1 METIMLNTF
10 IKKDAFADIIT
21 CNPEMFSIFQYVES
35 VSKNLEPILIT
46 GEPGV
51 GKKLLAKSLH
61 TASKQKGKWIV
72 VNVAGLDDATFSN
85 VLFGTESNEGMIKAA
100 KGGTLLL
107 NEIGGLLPVSQVK
120 LLRLLQQREYESTDN
135 KSQPGDKINITN
147 VRFIAA
153 TEIDLWQL
161 QRKGIFHND
170 LNAMF
175 RHHHIHILP
184 LRERP
189 EDIPLLINHF
199 LDKAAL
205 AMNKKRP
212 TPPKELFTLLATYS
226 FPENI
231 RELKNMIFDA
241 VRRHKSKVLSLDVF
255 KYHIDM
261 EHKDIYVPP
270 KLDADDASPFK
281 FFRELPTIK
290 QITQLLVEEAMKRA
304 NGNQSIAARMLGI
317 SQPALSKRL
326 KNASLIAK

>member
-1 METIMLNTF
+1 MPNNL
-10 IKKDAFADIIT
+10 KKNDAFADIIT
-21 CNPEMFSIFQYVES
+21 CNPEMFSIFQYVETAS
-35 VSKNLEPILIT
+35 QNFEPILIT

-61 TASKQKGKWIV
+61 TASKKKGKWVIM
-72 VNVAGLDDATFSN
+72 NVAGLDDAAFSDL
-85 VLFGTESNEGMIKAA
+85 LFGKKNKFSEGMIKAA
-100 KGGTLLL
+100 EDGTLLL
-107 NEIGGLLPVSQVK
+107 NEIGGLPPVSQVK
-120 LLRLLQQREYESTDN
+120 LLRLLQNKEGVKTKNPQDN
-135 KSQPGDKINITN
+135 ELN

-153 TEIDLWQL
+153 TENDLWQL
-161 QRKGIFHND
+161 QRKGEFHND

-175 RHHHIHILP
+175 RRHHIHIPP
-184 LRERP
+184 LRERA

-199 LDKAAL
+199 LDQAAL

-212 TPPKELFTLLATYS
+212 TPPKELFILLSTYS

-231 RELKNMIFDA
+231 RELKTMIFDA

-255 KYHIDM
+255 KYHIDR

-290 QITQLLVEEAMKRA
+290 QITLLLVEEAMKRA

-326 KNASLIAK
+326 KNASLRKK